1 MTIMR
6 TFTAAVTAAILLSCA
21 VPYTAS
27 AQVKP
32 LREEVEALN
41 AAMVAALKKD
51 PASVARFYTDDAS
64 ILGGGSRYVGRAEV
78 DQYWRDATMFA
89 DWTLEVT
96 EVGGDGQTPWVR
108 GRSTLHGKSGR
119 RMATE
124 YIGLLKRGPDGQLR
138 FYVDM
143 FVAAAAARPAGGAQ

>member
-1 MTIMR
+1 MR
-6 TFTAAVTAAILLSCA
+6 TFIAAMTAAVLLPCA
-21 VPYTAS
+21 FPCTSS
-27 AQVKP
+27 AQAKP

-51 PASVARFYTDDAS
+51 PATVARFYTDDAS

-78 DQYWRDATMFA
+78 DQYWREATMFA
-89 DWTLEVT
+89 DWTLEVI

-108 GRSTLHGKSGR
+108 GRSTLLGKSGR

-143 FVAAAAARPAGGAQ
+143 FVAASAGMRPAGGAQ